1 MPNEQKKQ
9 SGYAAQHQDLSL
21 SDCAALFTR
30 ERIREVAAKRVST
43 GFPELDRSLSGGL
56 TNGLYVLGA
65 VPGLGKSTLA
75 LQIACN
81 LSGQGIPVLYFA
93 LEMNRTWI
101 TAKSVSRA
109 DFQLRRKTGF
119 PVSDLL
125 NAEKVHGLSEGEWER
140 IEQARAQVEREGA
153 NLYLYEQGPELTNI
167 GQIRDCIQNFQDTH
181 RQRYGGQPP
190 VVVVDYLQILAP
202 REAALHLSDKQIVD
216 DNVRELCKM
225 RDQMGVII
233 LLISALNRISYNRP
247 ITLESFKESG
257 SIEYSADAILGMQ
270 YQGIGGKNFSLEA
283 AKARSP
289 RELEL
294 TVLKM
299 RYGLDG
305 VRIPLH
311 FYSESSCFQQPDGG
325 DVTSPSRIQEL
336 REQLRACPVQY
347 HDGFYQR
354 ARQVKG

>member
-1 MPNEQKKQ
+1 MNKQKEH
-9 SGYAAQHQDLSL
+9 ANWEHISL
-21 SDCAALFTR
+21 RECAAMFSKEQIGKIASR
-30 ERIREVAAKRVST
+30 RVST
-43 GFPELDRSLSGGL
+43 GFPELDRSLGGGL

-93 LEMNRTWI
+93 MEMNRSWI
-101 TAKSVSRA
+101 AAKSISRA
-109 DFQLRRKTGF
+109 DFLLHHGTGLQ
-119 PVSDLL
+119 VADLL
-125 NAEKVHGLSEGEWER
+125 NAEKSRSLSPHEWER
-140 IEQARAQVEREGA
+140 IDQARERIERESA

-167 GQIRDCIQNFQDTH
+167 GQIQDCVQSFQAIH
-181 RQRYGGQPP
+181 RQRYRGLPLM
-190 VVVVDYLQILAP
+190 VVVDYLQILAP
-202 REAALHLSDKQIVD
+202 RETTQHASDKQIVD

-257 SIEYSADAILGMQ
+257 SIEYSADVILGMQ
-270 YQGIGGKNFSLEA
+270 YQEINRKNFSLES
-283 AKARSP
+283 AKARRP

-299 RYGLDG
+299 RYGQDG
-305 VRIPLH
+305 VHIPLH
-311 FYSESSCFQQPDGG
+311 FYSDSSCFLQPDGAG
-325 DVTSPSRIQEL
+325 ADVSSRIREL
-336 REQLRACPVQY
+336 RQALSAYPIQY
-347 HDGFYQR
+347 HDGFHQR
-354 ARQVKG
+354 ARRLRG

>member
-1 MPNEQKKQ
+1 MSNKQNKQ
-9 SGYAAQHQDLSL
+9 SGYPTQTLSL
-21 SDCAALFTR
+21 RDCAALFTR
-30 ERIREVAAKRVST
+30 ERIGEVATQRVST
-43 GFPELDRSLSGGL
+43 GFPDLDRSLSGGL

-81 LSGQGIPVLYFA
+81 LSGHGVPVLYFA

-109 DFQLRRKTGF
+109 DFQLRRKTGL
-119 PVSDLL
+119 PVADLL
-125 NAEKVHGLSEGEWER
+125 NAEKVRTLSAQEWER
-140 IEQARAQVEREGA
+140 IERARAQVEREGA
-153 NLYLYEQGPELTNI
+153 NLYLYEQGPNLTNI
-167 GQIRDCIQNFQDTH
+167 GHIRDCIQTFRQAH
-181 RQRYGGQPP
+181 QQRYGDLPLM
-190 VVVVDYLQILAP
+190 VVVDYLQILAP
-202 REAALHLSDKQIVD
+202 RGEALHLSDKQIVD
-216 DNVRELCKM
+216 DNVRELCKI

-270 YQGIGGKNFSLEA
+270 YRGIGGKNFSLEA
-283 AKARSP
+283 AKAKSP

-311 FYSESSCFQQPDGG
+311 FYSESSCFQQPDGAG
-325 DVTSPSRIQEL
+325 VTAASRLQEL
-336 REQLRACPVQY
+336 REQLRGCPVQY
-347 HDGFYQR
+347 HDGFHQR
-354 ARQVKG
+354 ARRVKG